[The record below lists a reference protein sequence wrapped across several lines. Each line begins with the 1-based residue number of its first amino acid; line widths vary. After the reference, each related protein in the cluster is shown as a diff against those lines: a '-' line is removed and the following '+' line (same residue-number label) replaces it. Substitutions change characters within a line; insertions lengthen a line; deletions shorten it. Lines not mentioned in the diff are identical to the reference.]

1 MFGRNRGGGDTG
13 GRNPTNWIIK
23 WLSITFAIGFTFVFT
38 PQIHGATVDWAIG
51 YMEANYGSW
60 MVAVGWFFWWIIVAM
75 GTFLFS
81 ALMVMLALMGGEF
94 LLFTIGSGGGRR

>member
-13 GRNPTNWIIK
+13 GRNPTSWIIK

-60 MVAVGWFFWWIIVAM
+60 MVAIGWFFWWIIVAM